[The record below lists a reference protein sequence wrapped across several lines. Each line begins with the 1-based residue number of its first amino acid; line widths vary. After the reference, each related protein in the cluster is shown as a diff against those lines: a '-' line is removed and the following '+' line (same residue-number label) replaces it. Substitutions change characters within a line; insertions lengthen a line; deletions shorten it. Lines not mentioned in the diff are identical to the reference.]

1 MAVLSFLNKS
11 KTSVHAGLLL
21 QENGISLALL
31 DSATSPIQLKALAY
45 QPGGGDA
52 ETLERLIRQNKT
64 GRSAVHSVLPLGTY
78 QLLLVDM
85 PKVPANEIKHAV
97 RWQIKDL
104 IDFHIDDAVID
115 VFDAPPSGAGG
126 AQEQVYVVVT
136 RSSQIQQISEI
147 VQQQGLSLEVIDI
160 PELALRNIASRLPD
174 QDQGIALMYLEVDR
188 GVIALCRDNTLYLAR
203 TIELGHASLL
213 NADPDQRAMVVS
225 SLALEVQRTM
235 DYYDRYYQ
243 QAPINQLYIAPT
255 AVEAPGLVKEL
266 HSQVGLNCQMIGPD
280 LLFPDV
286 DIDPGVWAHAFLAV
300 GAALREEGKAL

>member
-21 QENGISLALL
+21 QEHGISLALL
-31 DSATSPIQLKALAY
+31 DSTTSPVQLKALAY

-52 ETLERLIRQNKT
+52 ETMERLIRQHST
-64 GRSAVHSVLPLGTY
+64 GRSAIHSVLPLGTY

-136 RSSQIQQISEI
+136 RSSQIQQIAEVI
-147 VQQQGLSLEVIDI
+147 QQQGSSLEVIDI
-160 PELALRNIASRLPD
+160 PELALRNIASRLPE
-174 QDQGIALMYLEVDR
+174 QEQGIALMYLEAER

-203 TIELGHASLL
+203 TIELGHASLH
-213 NADPDQRAMVVS
+213 NTDPDQQGMVIS
-225 SLALEVQRTM
+225 SLALEIQRTM
-235 DYYDRYYQ
+235 DYYDRYFQ
-243 QAPINQLYIAPT
+243 QAPINHLYIAPT
-255 AVEAPGLVKEL
+255 AVDIPGLVKDL
-266 HSQVGLNCQMIGPD
+266 HSQVGLNCHMIGPE
-280 LLFPDV
+280 LVFPEI
-286 DIDPGVWAHAFLAV
+286 DIDPEVWAHAFLAV
-300 GAALREEGKAL
+300 GAALREEGKTL